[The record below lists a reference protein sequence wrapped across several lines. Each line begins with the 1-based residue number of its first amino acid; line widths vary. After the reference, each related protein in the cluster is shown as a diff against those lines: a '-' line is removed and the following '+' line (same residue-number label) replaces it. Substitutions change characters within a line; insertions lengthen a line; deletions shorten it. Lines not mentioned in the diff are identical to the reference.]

1 MAITEPDRL
10 GLYPL
15 RHRANHLVAHGHEP
29 CARLWLEPWLIV
41 TLSEEIVVMEHSRNR
56 EETVEFDH
64 MFCIITRMKKMVH
77 VRAYVCMI
85 SWSDL
90 TQTK

>member
-15 RHRANHLVAHGHEP
+15 QHRANHLVAHGHEP

-41 TLSEEIVVMEHSRNR
+41 TLSEDIVVMEHSRNR

-64 MFCIITRMKKMVH
+64 MFCRITRMKKWYM
-77 VRAYVCMI
+77 
-85 SWSDL
+85 
-90 TQTK
+90 